1 MIALFYFS
9 RSVGFQALCDC
20 CVCVCVCIGLGW
32 ILDGFT
38 CFERR
43 SFTFCAS
50 LAILC
55 AFLGGEPTFRLTL
68 EYKLALERP
77 FQMTF
82 TVIESRN
89 SPRVAF
95 NI

>member
-1 MIALFYFS
+1 MRL
-9 RSVGFQALCDC
+9 LC
-20 CVCVCVCIGLGW
+20 VYWIGLDSRW
-32 ILDGFT
+32 IYF
-38 CFERR
+38 FERR

-55 AFLGGEPTFRLTL
+55 AFLGGEPTFQLTL

-82 TVIESRN
+82 TVIKSRN
-89 SPRVAF
+89 SPQRRIQYM
-95 NI
+95 NSRMK